1 MKKLLL
7 AFFALV
13 VAGTA
18 GWGNVMEKDVL
29 LVGTE
34 STYPPYE
41 FRDDKNELKGF
52 DIDMMEAIAEKI
64 GKKIEWVDMDFDNL
78 IPALTEKKIDL
89 VAAGMSWTPERAK
102 VVAFTENYEVSISAF
117 VTAEGNS
124 SLGGMG
130 DVKGKTIAA
139 QAGTTQETYLNSL
152 DGVTVKPFQKN
163 DDCLKEVISGR
174 ADAAFMDAPVAKSFL
189 GQEDFSGKIKIA
201 FEEEIKGE
209 GKAIAMN
216 LGEDDL
222 LEAVNDA
229 LQELSD
235 SGELFMM
242 MTKWFD

>member
-102 VVAFTENYEVSISAF
+102 VVAFAENYEVSISAF

-124 SLGGMG
+124 SLGGH
-130 DVKGKTIAA
+130 
-139 QAGTTQETYLNSL
+139 
-152 DGVTVKPFQKN
+152 
-163 DDCLKEVISGR
+163 GR
-174 ADAAFMDAPVAKSFL
+174 C
-189 GQEDFSGKIKIA
+189 
-201 FEEEIKGE
+201 
-209 GKAIAMN
+209 
-216 LGEDDL
+216 
-222 LEAVNDA
+222 
-229 LQELSD
+229 
-235 SGELFMM
+235 
-242 MTKWFD
+242 